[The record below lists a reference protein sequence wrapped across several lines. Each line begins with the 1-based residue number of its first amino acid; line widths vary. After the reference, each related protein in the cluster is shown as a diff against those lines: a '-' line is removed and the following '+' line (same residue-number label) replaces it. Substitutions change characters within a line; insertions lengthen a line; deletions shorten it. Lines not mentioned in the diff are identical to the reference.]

1 MSIQTVIVPAEAQ
14 DAIEQAL
21 KYLRADGLVAFPTDT
36 VYGVGCQA
44 FSAKAIKAI
53 YQAKQRPMEKAIPIL
68 IGSSDDLEK
77 VTSQIPPLASR
88 LAARFWPGP
97 LTLVLPKHPDLP
109 MNISEGPT
117 VGVRVPDHPIA
128 RRLLQAAGP
137 LAVTSANLSGKESP
151 RTVQQVLGQLSGRI
165 HLVLD
170 GGETPGGVPSTVV
183 NPLGGDVVILRQG
196 PVSREEMLSLLA

>member
-1 MSIQTVIVPAEAQ
+1 MSFRTAIVLAEAQ

-21 KYLRADGLVAFPTDT
+21 ACLNKDGLVAFPTDT

-44 FSAKAIKAI
+44 FSADAIKSI
-53 YQAKQRPMEKAIPIL
+53 YQAKQRPIEKAIPIL

-109 MNISEGPT
+109 MIISDGPT

-151 RTVQQVLGQLSGRI
+151 RTAQQVLEQLSGRI

-170 GGETPGGVPSTVV
+170 GGGTPGGVPSTVV
-183 NPLGGDVVILRQG
+183 NPLDGDLVILRQG
-196 PVSREEMLSLLA
+196 PISREEMLALLA

>member
-1 MSIQTVIVPAEAQ
+1 MRIQTLTVHAEAQ
-14 DAIEQAL
+14 DAIAQAL
-21 KYLRADGLVAFPTDT
+21 ERLRADGLVAFPTDT

-44 FSAKAIKAI
+44 FSANAIQAI
-53 YQAKQRPMEKAIPIL
+53 YQAKRRPVEKAIPVL
-68 IGSSDDLEK
+68 IGSGDDLEK

-109 MNISEGPT
+109 AIISEGPT
-117 VGVRVPDHPIA
+117 VGVRVPDHPVA

-137 LAVTSANLSGKESP
+137 MAVTSANLSGQESP
-151 RTVQQVLGQLSGRI
+151 RTAQEVLRQLSGRI

-183 NPLGGDVVILRQG
+183 NPLGGDLVILRQG
-196 PVSREEMLSLLA
+196 PISREEMLSLLE